1 MMASSKPPAKASTFS
16 RFIPREE
23 IDAVAA
29 WSFSSMDASETR
41 VVPAPPPVP
50 EPEPDPLTD
59 EILEQRLQDARQQAY
74 AEGFQHGHDAGSQET
89 RDALE
94 ATIRRSAEDTAVRMG
109 QLLHSMGDQLIASEQ
124 LIARQILELSC
135 DIARQV
141 VRQELK
147 VNTRHLRAVIGE
159 ALEQMVEDGLPAT
172 VRMHPQDLALM
183 KGALIETLGEAAPDL
198 VADPDISPGGCLI
211 QSPSSTVDASIEKR
225 WSRAVGNLGL
235 SLDWNPPQEPT
246 DA

>member
-1 MMASSKPPAKASTFS
+1 MTASSKPPAKASAFS

-41 VVPAPPPVP
+41 VVPAPAP
-50 EPEPDPLTD
+50 EPEPASVTD
-59 EILEQRLQDARQQAY
+59 EVLEQRLQEARQQAY

-183 KGALIETLGEAAPDL
+183 KGALIETLGDAAPDL

>member
-1 MMASSKPPAKASTFS
+1 MTASSKPPAKSSLHS

-29 WSFSSMDASETR
+29 WSFSSMDAGQT
-41 VVPAPPPVP
+41 VPAPLAEP
-50 EPEPDPLTD
+50 EPEPQPPID
-59 EILEQRLQDARQQAY
+59 LELMLQEARQQAY

-94 ATIRRSAEDTAVRMG
+94 AVIRRSAEETAVRMG
-109 QLLHSMGDQLIASEQ
+109 QLLHSMGDQLIAAEQ
-124 LIARQILELSC
+124 HIARQILELSC

-172 VRMHPQDLALM
+172 VRMNPEDLALM
-183 KGALIETLGEAAPDL
+183 KGALLETLGENAPEL

-211 QSPSSTVDASIEKR
+211 QSPSSVVDATIEKR
-225 WSRAVGNLGL
+225 WARAVGNLGL
-235 SLDWNPPQEPT
+235 SLDWNPG
-246 DA
+246 DADV